1 MRLTAQNLGWSP
13 RRGRAVVSDVN
24 LEVMPGETLGLIGP
38 NGSGKSTL
46 LRLLA
51 GLLRG
56 AVGRVALDGTDL
68 RQMPRRQIAQVMAVV
83 EQHTDT
89 TEALRARDVVELG
102 RTPFL
107 SALSPFSTRDAAIV
121 SDALETVGMIHLAD
135 AQWSTLSGGER
146 QRIQIARALAQQP
159 RILLLDEPTNH
170 LDIHHQLALLR
181 LVDDLP
187 VTVVIALHDLNQ
199 AMGCDRLA
207 VMEGGRMV
215 ALGPPAEV
223 LTPDRLHSI
232 FRIDSHRLTD
242 PTDAATIFRFLP
254 LEKTA

>member
-1 MRLTAQNLGWSP
+1 MRLEAHNLGWTP
-13 RRGRAVVSDVN
+13 RRGRAVVSGVDLSVA
-24 LEVMPGETLGLIGP
+24 PGETLGLIGP

-51 GLLRG
+51 GLARG
-56 AVGRVALDGTDL
+56 ASGQVTLDGTDL
-68 RQMPRRQIAQVMAVV
+68 RRLPRRRIAQVMAVV
-83 EQHTDT
+83 EQQTDT

-107 SALSPFSTRDAAIV
+107 SALSPFSAKDAAIV
-121 SDALETVGMIHLAD
+121 ARALETVGMSHLAD
-135 AQWSTLSGGER
+135 APWATLSGGER
-146 QRIQIARALAQQP
+146 QRIQIARALAQEP

-181 LVDDLP
+181 MVDDLP

-207 VMEGGRMV
+207 VMEAGRMV
-215 ALGPPAEV
+215 ALGPPRDV
-223 LTPDRLHSI
+223 LTPDRLRRI
-232 FRIDSHRLTD
+232 FRIDARLLTD
-242 PTDAATIFRFLP
+242 PTDAATLFRFLS
-254 LEKTA
+254 LEKTP